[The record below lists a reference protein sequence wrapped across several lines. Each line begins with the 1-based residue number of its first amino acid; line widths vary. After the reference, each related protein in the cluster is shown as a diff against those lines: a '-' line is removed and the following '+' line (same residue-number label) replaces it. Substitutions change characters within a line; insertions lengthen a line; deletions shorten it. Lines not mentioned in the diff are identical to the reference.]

1 LHPALDVLGY
11 SGNQE
16 TIQAKR
22 LFIARPQRIASI
34 MRITFLNSLYPP
46 HGASG
51 AENTLRFLAA
61 ALASRGHVCTVVTLT
76 PEQPDNIDEVDGIA
90 VHYLSLANVYWPHG
104 GHRPRALRPVFQAV
118 DAFNPVMARRLGKA
132 LGTLAPDVLNCHN
145 LQGFSAAAW
154 FSAAR
159 LGIPIV
165 QSIHDY
171 YLACPRSAMWRPG
184 RGNCA
189 APCAE
194 CRAFSL
200 TRRSLS
206 RLPAAVTCVSHR
218 VFDRLTAAGA
228 FPRARRGTQP
238 VRIIRGNNP
247 ASVAFASEREDGT
260 DLTLGF
266 MGRLEPSKG
275 LEGLLDA
282 ITELPE
288 IELLVAGKGEPSYE
302 ALLRNRAA
310 NCRRV
315 HFLGHIKPADFFPRV
330 DLLAIPSVWED
341 PFPRVFHEALAYGVP
356 SLVTPLGGLP
366 EVIRPWQTGFIAG
379 GSDAAALG
387 SALRTLLTRGWDRAA
402 MRAECRAA
410 AAAYRPERI
419 VAQYEAVLTAAATR
433 RPVPEDAGEVW
444 HPSTD
449 IDSAGLEVIRH
460 GA

>member
-1 LHPALDVLGY
+1 
-11 SGNQE
+11 
-16 TIQAKR
+16 
-22 LFIARPQRIASI
+22 

-51 AENTLRFLAA
+51 AENTLRFVAA
-61 ALASRGHVCTVVTLT
+61 ALASRGHECTVLTLT
-76 PEQPDNIDEVDGIA
+76 PEQAGKIDEVDGIA

-118 DAFNPVMARRLGKA
+118 DAYNPVMSHRLAKSLA
-132 LGTLAPDVLNCHN
+132 ALAPDVLNYHN
-145 LQGFSAAAW
+145 LQGFSASAW
-154 FSAAR
+154 LAAAR

-189 APCAE
+189 TPCAE
-194 CRAFSL
+194 CRAFSFP
-200 TRRSLS
+200 RRALS
-206 RLPAAVTCVSHR
+206 RLPGAITCVSHR

-228 FPRARRGTQP
+228 FPRARRGMQP

-247 ASVAFASEREDGT
+247 ATLACAGEREDRT

-275 LEGLLDA
+275 LEGLLEA

-288 IELLVAGKGEPSYE
+288 IVLLVAGKGEASYE
-302 ALLRNRAA
+302 AFLRSRAA

-315 HFLGHIKPADFFPRV
+315 HFLGHVTPAEFFPRI

-366 EVIRPWQTGFIAG
+366 EVIRPGQTGFIAG

-387 SALRTLLTRGWDRAA
+387 SALRILLERGWDRAA

-410 AAAYRPERI
+410 AAAYRPER
-419 VAQYEAVLTAAATR
+419 AV
-433 RPVPEDAGEVW
+433 
-444 HPSTD
+444 
-449 IDSAGLEVIRH
+449 
-460 GA
+460 